1 MDRLLVNSSNIV
13 SAGYDAADETLEI
26 EFQSGNVYQYFD
38 VPETIFQGLMTAA
51 SKGEYFHDQIL
62 KEFDFQEV

>member
-13 SAGYDAADETLEI
+13 SAGYDAADQTLEI

-38 VPETIFQGLMTAA
+38 VPEKIFQGLMTAG
-51 SKGEYFHDQIL
+51 SKGEYFHDKIL